1 MIDHQMLFA
10 SLQSGR
16 PSEQSERTSYVH
28 TGVKGGFMGNKGK
41 SGCGCLLVILVVC
54 MVFVGAL
61 MHPFTLKLIA
71 KQMRHEDKIVPADII
86 LVPRFV
92 EDKNG
97 ELYMD
102 AFREYLAGNGKAI
115 YVEEDKIFGVSIESL
130 ITKLATTKG
139 IKENVVKVIDVEGDG
154 IAKLNK
160 INEEF
165 QTMGSKNVIVL
176 APEYASKR
184 FRLLYDS
191 LQGVGKIIYMIKP
204 VGVTYFKKDK
214 WWKDSTSRWA
224 LFKEIYERGAYYWST
239 FTDEEKKK

>member
-1 MIDHQMLFA
+1 LN
-10 SLQSGR
+10 R
-16 PSEQSERTSYVH
+16 PQGKEV
-28 TGVKGGFMGNKGK
+28 VMGNKGK
-41 SGCGCLLVILVVC
+41 SGCGCFLFILVVC
-54 MVFVGAL
+54 MVLVGAL

-71 KQMRHEDKIVPADII
+71 QQMRHEDKIVPADII
-86 LVPRFV
+86 FVPRFV

-97 ELYMD
+97 ELYTD
-102 AFREYLAGNGKAI
+102 AFLEYWAGNGKAI

-130 ITKLATTKG
+130 ITKLAITKG

-154 IAKLNK
+154 IAKLNR
-160 INEEF
+160 INEKF
-165 QTMGSKNVIVL
+165 QTMGFKKVVVL

-191 LQGVGKIIYMIKP
+191 LQGDGKIIYMIKP

-214 WWKDSTSRWA
+214 WWKDSTSRLA
-224 LFKEIYERGAYYWST
+224 FFKEICERGAYYWST

>member
-1 MIDHQMLFA
+1 V
-10 SLQSGR
+10 S
-16 PSEQSERTSYVH
+16 PS
-28 TGVKGGFMGNKGK
+28 KGGFMGNKGK
-41 SGCGCLLVILVVC
+41 SGCGCLLFILVIC
-54 MVFVGAL
+54 MVLVGAL

-71 KQMRHEDKIVPADII
+71 KQMRHEDKIIPADII
-86 LVPRFV
+86 FVPRFV

-97 ELYMD
+97 ELYTD
-102 AFREYLAGNGKAI
+102 AFREYWAGNGKLI

-139 IKENVVKVIDVEGDG
+139 IKENVVKVVDAEEEG

-160 INEEF
+160 INEKY
-165 QTMGSKNVIVL
+165 QAMGYKKVIVL
-176 APEYASKR
+176 VPVYASKR

-191 LQGVGKIIYMIKP
+191 LQGDGKVLYMIKP
-204 VGVTYFKKDK
+204 VEVTYFKKDK
-214 WWKDSTSRWA
+214 WWKDSTSRLA